1 VRLRRHYRYSLK
13 IAFTDWTR
21 GGGGSSLVGGNVVAA
36 TAAHRDQGTRQD
48 NVTMYVYTLSAT
60 LTRA

>member
-1 VRLRRHYRYSLK
+1 LK